1 MKKVKNRKIIIYS
14 VLGCLLFLIFSLYGN
29 IEQLYTN
36 GLKSAKY
43 SPYFQYQVNYE
54 YRDNRGNKTKM
65 SAVIPSANSNLPEKY
80 TLDVEDRAIRMVI
93 DDLKR
98 NNLEIP
104 DNILEQISIIRLN

>member
-1 MKKVKNRKIIIYS
+1 
-14 VLGCLLFLIFSLYGN
+14 
-29 IEQLYTN
+29 
-36 GLKSAKY
+36 
-43 SPYFQYQVNYE
+43 
-54 YRDNRGNKTKM
+54 M